1 MLTALLVADRLFAT
15 REQAML
21 ARIEVGLADE
31 GIRVLHALPEDV
43 YGLISDEAAA
53 RGITY
58 RPRGPLPT
66 LRVRAAAALEA
77 ALAQPVFG
85 EGGKARV
92 DIIHAFGR
100 DAWPIAAEIARQA
113 DAPLV
118 LEVWRAALGDRLSSV
133 SRIGRHGLPAV
144 FTPDKAIERIITRT
158 APGRLV
164 RVVPWGVH
172 CPREPRP
179 QRNPER
185 ACAIMI
191 AGRGEDKYAVT
202 ECLAALGRLVET
214 HNAMVFMDAEAGR
227 RAGAAQAARDHGF
240 LDRFSLS
247 PDLEGRREP
256 VLRGD
261 VLLLPEALGE
271 HRSIALDA
279 MASGMAVVALA
290 DPYVGSLIDG
300 RTCALVK
307 EPAADLWVEAL
318 APLLAAPEAAHA
330 LGERAREFV
339 RAERRASVHVASLLD
354 GYEWLTSSQSLSI
367 AP

>member
-1 MLTALLVADRLFAT
+1 MLTALLVADRLFAA

-21 ARIEVGLADE
+21 SRIEVGLADE
-31 GIRVLHALPEDV
+31 GVRVLHALPEDAR
-43 YGLISDEAAA
+43 GLISADAAA
-53 RGITY
+53 RGVTY
-58 RPRGPLPT
+58 RPRGPLPS

-85 EGGKARV
+85 EGAKARV
-92 DIIHAFGR
+92 DIVHAFGR
-100 DAWPIAAEIARQA
+100 DAWPISAEIARQA
-113 DAPLV
+113 EAPLV
-118 LEVWRAALGDRLSSV
+118 LEVWRAALVDRLTSI

-144 FTPDKAIERIITRT
+144 FTPDRTIERVATR
-158 APGRLV
+158 ASPGRLV

-172 CPREPRP
+172 CPREPRAH
-179 QRNPER
+179 RNADR

-191 AGRGEDKYAVT
+191 AGRGEDKYAIA

-227 RAGAAQAARDHGF
+227 RAGAAAIARQHGF
-240 LDRFSLS
+240 LQRFSLA

-261 VLLLPEALGE
+261 LLLLPEALGE

-290 DPYVGSLIDG
+290 DPYVRSLIDG
-300 RTCALVK
+300 RTCVLVK
-307 EPAADLWVEAL
+307 EAASDLWTEAL
-318 APLLAAPEAAHA
+318 APLLASPEAAHA
-330 LGERAREFV
+330 LAERAREFI
-339 RAERRASVHVASLLD
+339 RTERRASVHVASLLD
-354 GYEWLTSSQSLSI
+354 GYEWLTSSQSLSMVQ
-367 AP
+367 